1 MVKVENSLGCP
12 EPNGASVGR
21 VWDRN
26 ALEEDERLA
35 RSGTGAAAGLT
46 GWAGR
51 RRCCC

>member
-26 ALEEDERLA
+26 ALEEDEL
-35 RSGTGAAAGLT
+35 GWQGAERAPLPD
-46 GWAGR
+46 
-51 RRCCC
+51 